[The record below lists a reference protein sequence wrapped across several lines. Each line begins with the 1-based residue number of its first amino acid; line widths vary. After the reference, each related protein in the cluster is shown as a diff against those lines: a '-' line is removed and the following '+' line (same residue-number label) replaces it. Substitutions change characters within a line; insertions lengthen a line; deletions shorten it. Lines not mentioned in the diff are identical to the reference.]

1 MSCNDLDNA
10 NPRISARKGKVVDLN
25 IDFINNGV
33 LTDPHA
39 IRKVEIYQG
48 QVAPHNLVATIP
60 IIDPE
65 DTLYPAPL
73 CQEIIESN
81 PVIGRYHLPFS
92 IPTDFV
98 APNVYYDVW
107 SYYPTNPCTAG
118 TVTACDLD
126 DPIHET
132 QIFTEC
138 HRFWVYPDDW
148 FSADKLQT
156 IRFGFE
162 PLDSRFY
169 APENRP
175 LEVGLMPLP
184 LYDYNF
190 NLVNPMIPYLKP
202 TISISTR
209 FCEQLV
215 VDEPCRIGLRQGAY
229 RSNPYV
235 VAYDLDT
242 SMFMRGT
249 YQYNIKLNLPD
260 GSSRV
265 SRKFTFTVS

>member
-1 MSCNDLDNA
+1 
-10 NPRISARKGKVVDLN
+10 
-25 IDFINNGV
+25 
-33 LTDPHA
+33 
-39 IRKVEIYQG
+39 
-48 QVAPHNLVATIP
+48 
-60 IIDPE
+60 
-65 DTLYPAPL
+65 
-73 CQEIIESN
+73 
-81 PVIGRYHLPFS
+81 
-92 IPTDFV
+92 
-98 APNVYYDVW
+98 
-107 SYYPTNPCTAG
+107 
-118 TVTACDLD
+118 
-126 DPIHET
+126 
-132 QIFTEC
+132 
-138 HRFWVYPDDW
+138 
-148 FSADKLQT
+148 
-156 IRFGFE
+156 
-162 PLDSRFY
+162 
-169 APENRP
+169 
-175 LEVGLMPLP
+175 MPLP

>member
-1 MSCNDLDNA
+1 LERAYVKRVRTFGM
-10 NPRISARKGKVVDLN
+10 PKGIVRRN
-25 IDFINNGV
+25 
-33 LTDPHA
+33 
-39 IRKVEIYQG
+39 
-48 QVAPHNLVATIP
+48 
-60 IIDPE
+60 
-65 DTLYPAPL
+65 
-73 CQEIIESN
+73 SN
-81 PVIGRYHLPFS
+81 RVWPTMQHPVGITAAAAEGS
-92 IPTDFV
+92 
-98 APNVYYDVW
+98 
-107 SYYPTNPCTAG
+107 TAG

-132 QIFTEC
+132 QILTEC